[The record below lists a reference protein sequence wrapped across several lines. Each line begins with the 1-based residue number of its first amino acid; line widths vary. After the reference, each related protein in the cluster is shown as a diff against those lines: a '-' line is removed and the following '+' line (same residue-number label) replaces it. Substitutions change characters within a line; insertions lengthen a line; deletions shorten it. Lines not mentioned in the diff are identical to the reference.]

1 MVVTHKQGLM
11 VGAKRFTGNPY
22 DGHTL
27 SAQLV
32 QSNALIKTAGRLIE
46 QAFVDLGYRGVD
58 KDNAGVE
65 VTHQGRIKSMSQT
78 RKKQLKRREAIEPAI
93 GHIKH
98 DHRMIRCNLKGSMGD
113 ALHAISCA
121 AGYNIRWLMRAI
133 VRLGL
138 KGLFARVFLAAAI
151 STLQRSPFAW
161 RWAIVKFTG

>member
-1 MVVTHKQGLM
+1 MGGQTPDFFRARLDAMIDLRHPL
-11 VGAKRFTGNPY
+11 AI
-22 DGHTL
+22 L
-27 SAQLV
+27 STRLPWKDIEA
-32 QSNALIKTAGRLIE
+32 ALAPSLTKAVRE
-46 QAFVDLGYRGVD
+46 Y
-58 KDNAGVE
+58 NAGVE
-65 VTHQGRIKSMSQT
+65 VIHRGRIKSMSQT
-78 RKKQLKRREAIEPAI
+78 RKKQLKRRQAIEPAI